1 MSGFSICSLL
11 SGLYI
16 IKTTSDNRSY
26 FGGDIITTT
35 LLFKGYIITL
45 FKLFLG
51 F

>member
-1 MSGFSICSLL
+1 LL

-16 IKTTSDNRSY
+16 IKTTIALT

-35 LLFKGYIITL
+35 LLFKGYIVTL
-45 FKLFLG
+45 FNLFLG